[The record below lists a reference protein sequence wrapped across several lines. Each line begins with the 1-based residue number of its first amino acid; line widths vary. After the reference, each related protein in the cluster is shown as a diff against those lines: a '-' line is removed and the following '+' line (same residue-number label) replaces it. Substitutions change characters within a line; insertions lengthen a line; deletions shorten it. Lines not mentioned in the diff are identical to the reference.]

1 MEEVLHILFMRL
13 GLAVPKPNKATATK
27 NKITHLKNIH
37 AKVNKIFANQIQE
50 YIKIIHH
57 SFIPDMLAWFIT
69 FKSINVIKRLRKHMI
84 ISMNAE
90 KASDKNPTFFQDK
103 KP

>member
-1 MEEVLHILFMRL
+1 MKL
-13 GLAVPKPNKATATK
+13 GLAVLKPNKATTTK

-69 FKSINVIKRLRKHMI
+69 FKSINVIKRLRQETYDHLNECRKG
-84 ISMNAE
+84 
-90 KASDKNPTFFQDK
+90 F
-103 KP
+103 